1 MTGHVISAVSGL
13 SAGIAAGFVVAW
25 AFKDRIMT
33 TIRHSIKPEQ
43 EEAVVGPGDR

>member
-33 TIRHSIKPEQ
+33 VIRRRIKSQ
-43 EEAVVGPGDR
+43 